1 VVEGGRLLGFVSP
14 RTARAAPPEGRVRDA
29 IAGPN
34 GVIEAAR
41 SEPLG
46 SVTSR
51 LGERGV
57 QTVLVFDDGRLVGV
71 IEPEDLRRFF
81 RQRV

>member
-1 VVEGGRLLGFVSP
+1 
-14 RTARAAPPEGRVRDA
+14 VRDA
-29 IAGPN
+29 IAIPN
-34 GVIEAAR
+34 GVIEATR

-46 SVTSR
+46 SVTAR

-57 QTVLVFDDGRLVGV
+57 QTVLVFEEGRLVGV

-81 RQRV
+81 RGRT

>member
-1 VVEGGRLLGFVSP
+1 VSP
-14 RTARAAPPEGRVRDA
+14 RTARAAPADGRVRDA
-29 IAGPN
+29 IASPN

-71 IEPEDLRRFF
+71 IEPEDLKRFF
-81 RQRV
+81 RQRA